1 MKTDNILGARYHA
14 RQLNDEALLAH
25 YAEHPTGKRHHVR
38 QMHEAFLELADEM
51 GYFVQLRSAEEIIAD
66 EVESIG

>member
-25 YAEHPTGKRHHVR
+25 YAEHPTGKRHHAAR
-38 QMHEAFLELADEM
+38 MHEAFLELADEM
-51 GYFVQLRSAEEIIAD
+51 GYDVVLRSAEQEQETA
-66 EVESIG
+66 